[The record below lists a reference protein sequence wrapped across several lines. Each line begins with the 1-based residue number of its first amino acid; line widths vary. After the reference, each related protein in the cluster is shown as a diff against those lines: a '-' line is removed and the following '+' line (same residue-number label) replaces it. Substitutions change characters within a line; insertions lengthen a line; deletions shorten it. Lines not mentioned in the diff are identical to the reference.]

1 MAHGNHY
8 DKESVQAPGGK
19 WNGLWIVLGALGA
32 GLIYGGFQ
40 VASDNDHSFHS
51 YLTSFMFYLSI
62 ALGGL
67 FFVMLQHL
75 TRAGWSVTIRRMAE
89 AFMKNVV
96 LMLILF
102 VPILMNVNTIFAWAD
117 TRTAAEMGVSHGDHA
132 DAHAVKADA
141 HAGHD
146 HAAGDKH
153 EHSGGHAEGPAVGR

>member
-89 AFMKNVV
+89 AFMKNIEEDPE
-96 LMLILF
+96 LA
-102 VPILMNVNTIFAWAD
+102 NVCAWVEEVAIEAFQAGIKFMIPALQEAQ
-117 TRTAAEMGVSHGDHA
+117 AAHLP
-132 DAHAVKADA
+132 
-141 HAGHD
+141 
-146 HAAGDKH
+146 
-153 EHSGGHAEGPAVGR
+153 AEEV